1 MADSRPADGA
11 TGSPAGTSY
20 AERLW
25 PGPLGWLLVVVF
37 GVLLGIALLPVND
50 TLALV
55 VAVLGVAG
63 GVLVAVLTTPRV
75 EVSRGILRAGAARIP
90 ARLVGPAAALEGE
103 ALRTELGP
111 ALDARAYLCLR
122 GWVHRAVR
130 IELHDPQDPTPYWVV
145 STRRP
150 DRLVAALEAAGA
162 RTSTPTGA

>member
-1 MADSRPADGA
+1 MADSRPAGGT
-11 TGSPAGTSY
+11 TGSPGGTAY
-20 AERLW
+20 TERLW
-25 PGPLGWLLVVVF
+25 LGPLGWLLVVLF
-37 GVLLGIALLPVND
+37 GIVLGVAVLPVND
-50 TLALV
+50 TLGLV

-63 GVLVAVLTTPRV
+63 GVLVAVLTTTRV
-75 EVSRGILRAGAARIP
+75 EVDRGTLRAGAARIP
-90 ARLVGPAAALEGE
+90 ARLVGPATVLEGE

-150 DRLVAALEAAGA
+150 DRLVAALSAAGA
-162 RTSTPTGA
+162 RTSAPTGA